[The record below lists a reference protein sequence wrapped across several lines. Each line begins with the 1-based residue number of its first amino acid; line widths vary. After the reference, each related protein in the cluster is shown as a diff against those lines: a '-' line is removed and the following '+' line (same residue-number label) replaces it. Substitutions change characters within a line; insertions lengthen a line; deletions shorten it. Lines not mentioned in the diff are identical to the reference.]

1 MAGHPLQVGEV
12 LPPLNRDG
20 ASGQAFNQYL
30 RRRKLWMSPAGR
42 RQAQG

>member
-1 MAGHPLQVGEV
+1 MVGHPFQVGEV

-20 ASGQAFNQYL
+20 HGGQAFYQYL
-30 RRRKLWMSPAGR
+30 RRRKLWMSPVAR